1 VFWERMSF
9 QRGCVA
15 GAVTGFF
22 SVGISLPKHRMPSPR
37 PSPFV
42 PQHGQVPRAMK
53 RRVLSSLLTG
63 VEFSTPEH
71 ARKATD
77 VIQGTVHGL
86 CEGLAHK
93 LPTPKSKN
101 QNAETMQELS
111 VPLPPRTPPRRTV
124 GLPAETMHHRT
135 LSRSLERRWRHTKH
149 LYAAPS
155 P

>member
-1 VFWERMSF
+1 
-9 QRGCVA
+9 
-15 GAVTGFF
+15 
-22 SVGISLPKHRMPSPR
+22 
-37 PSPFV
+37 
-42 PQHGQVPRAMK
+42 MK

-101 QNAETMQELS
+101 QNAESMQELS
-111 VPLPPRTPPRRTV
+111 VPLPPRTPPRRTEP
-124 GLPAETMHHRT
+124 GATLETHKAYICGSIAMLAVTLRRT
-135 LSRSLERRWRHTKH
+135 GIQRSM
-149 LYAAPS
+149 S
-155 P
+155 